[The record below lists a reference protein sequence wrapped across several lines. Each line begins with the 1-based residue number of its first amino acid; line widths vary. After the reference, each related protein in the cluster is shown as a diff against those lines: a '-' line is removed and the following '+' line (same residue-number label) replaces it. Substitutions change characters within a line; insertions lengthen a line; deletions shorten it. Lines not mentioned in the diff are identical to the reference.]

1 MKDPLSG
8 GRVHIIGIGGIG
20 MSAIAEIMAA
30 RGLDVQGSDQK
41 DGANLRRL
49 SSKGIK
55 VFVGQCAENLEGAS
69 TVVIS
74 TAVKD
79 TNPELKAARK
89 KGCPCSAGPI
99 LSPR

>member
-20 MSAIAEIMAA
+20 MSANAEIMAA

-55 VFVGQCAENLEGAS
+55 VFVGQCAENLEGAT

-79 TNPELKAARK
+79 DFCHR
-89 KGCPCSAGPI
+89 
-99 LSPR
+99 LSREDDDHGHDRLDDG

>member
-49 SSKGIK
+49 LRKGIK
-55 VFVGQCAENLEGAS
+55 VFIGQRAENLEG
-69 TVVIS
+69 
-74 TAVKD
+74 
-79 TNPELKAARK
+79 
-89 KGCPCSAGPI
+89 
-99 LSPR
+99 LSLIHI

>member
-49 SSKGIK
+49 SSKGIQ
-55 VFVGQCAENLEGAS
+55 VFVGQCAENLEGAAS
-69 TVVIS
+69 VGS
-74 TAVKD
+74 LAV
-79 TNPELKAARK
+79 
-89 KGCPCSAGPI
+89 S
-99 LSPR
+99 S

>member
-69 TVVIS
+69 DGGYFDRGQGHKS
-74 TAVKD
+74 GAQGCARKR
-79 TNPELKAARK
+79 AARVQP
-89 KGCPCSAGPI
+89 G
-99 LSPR
+99 